1 MDYRLPLYLFFS
13 LPYKEISQW
22 EQVSSLFYSLHACPI
37 QPGSVLKLDRLA
49 RWKRGSVVDRSY
61 LPRMPRL
68 LYPPATISAIKEEEA
83 VSFEEE
89 AVSFEEEEA
98 AVWFDEEEAG
108 Y

>member
-13 LPYKEISQW
+13 LPYKENSQW
-22 EQVSSLFYSLHACPI
+22 EQVSSLVYSLHACPI

-49 RWKRGSVVDRSY
+49 RWKLYPPARSY
-61 LPRMPRL
+61 LPSSPRL
-68 LYPPATISAIKEEEA
+68 LYPPATISAIKA

-89 AVSFEEEEA
+89 EAAAVSFEEEEA